1 MGFGVV
7 AEGASLRVADADED
21 GGVPVEKF
29 SPCLGGFVRGLRRRR
44 CGGPP
49 LSEGSGIL
57 KPSNLQ
63 EKASGSN
70 SQK

>member
-1 MGFGVV
+1 MREIRKSGS
-7 AEGASLRVADADED
+7 EGGA
-21 GGVPVEKF
+21 GQTNVPFLPLSVEKF
-29 SPCLGGFVRGLRRRR
+29 SPRLCVSVRGLRRRR

-49 LSEGSGIL
+49 LSEGSAIL